1 MLAPKNYLRCQTI
14 KLFTL
19 PICIITQSLVL
30 VALTIVLPSWNEDG
44 DDDYDDDAHKKN
56 EKGTIERFT
65 RNDAQV
71 GIIKMLP
78 LLQA

>member
-1 MLAPKNYLRCQTI
+1 M
-14 KLFTL
+14 
-19 PICIITQSLVL
+19 
-30 VALTIVLPSWNEDG
+30 ALTIVLPSWNEDG